1 MATVNKN
8 FRVKNGLVV
17 EGNTATVNGYDI
29 LTKSSSDQSYII
41 DLIGGQAT
49 SANTANAVVKRD
61 GSGNF
66 SAGTITANLTGN
78 VTGDVT
84 GTVSSLSNHDTDDLS
99 EGSSNLYFTDSRAR
113 SAISA
118 GPGVDYNSS
127 TGEIEARLGTGLE
140 IDGANQVQINR
151 TTVDAWYDAAG
162 SASTAQSNA
171 EDYTDNALTAYTT
184 TANLDTTIDGYGY
197 LKSADLSGYATE
209 TYTDNAINALDTD
222 DIEEGSNLYFTNQ
235 RALDAT
241 SAAYDAA
248 GAASSAQTAAQ
259 SYADNAIN
267 ALDTDDIEEGSSNVY
282 FTNGRARNAVSGGTG
297 ITYSSADGVI
307 SVSTNTYD
315 AYGAASAAEAAS
327 NTYTDNS
334 INALDTDDIEE
345 GSSNVYY
352 TDTRARGAVS
362 AGSGLSYNSGTGEF
376 TVDTDVIANK
386 SYVDT
391 AVSNLVDGAPGLLD
405 TLNEIAAA
413 INDDANYFTTISNGL
428 AAKLDLAGGTLTG
441 ALTLDADPSNA
452 LHAATK
458 QYVDSAASSA
468 QTAAETTADAALA
481 NVLDGD
487 TDFEH
492 LDISSVS
499 RQMAGTTGNIVTA
512 AATTVISWHHGSY
525 RTAKI
530 LVKAK
535 HGTHTHVS
543 EVIITLDTSDNIALN
558 EYGIT
563 TTNGSL
569 MTIDADIN
577 NSNVRLRV
585 TPENNNT
592 EVMAH
597 ATLLV

>member
-17 EGNTATVNGYDI
+17 EGNIATINGFDV
-29 LTKSSSDQSYII
+29 LTKKTDDQNYII
-41 DLIGGQAT
+41 DLIGGTAT
-49 SANTANAVVKRD
+49 SANEANKVVKRD

-78 VTGDVT
+78 VTGNVTGDLTGNVTGNVT
-84 GTVSSLSNHDTDDLS
+84 GTVSDISNHDTGDLS
-99 EGSSNLYFTDSRAR
+99 EGTNLYYTAARAKEEAANLLVNSTKTNIQISKDGSNNLTITAENGVADSDTDDLQEGLTNLYFTDARAR
-113 SAISA
+113 LAVSGGTGI
-118 GPGVDYNSS
+118 DYNSTS
-127 TGEIEARLGTGLE
+127 GVIA
-140 IDGANQVQINR
+140 
-151 TTVDAWYDAAG
+151 VD
-162 SASTAQSNA
+162 N
-171 EDYTDNALTAYTT
+171 
-184 TANLDTTIDGYGY
+184 TI
-197 LKSADLSGYATE
+197 ATK
-209 TYTDNAINALDTD
+209 
-222 DIEEGSNLYFTNQ
+222 
-235 RALDAT
+235 
-241 SAAYDAA
+241 
-248 GAASSAQTAAQ
+248 
-259 SYADNAIN
+259 SYADQAEADAKSYADTAIA
-267 ALDTDDIEEGSSNVY
+267 ALDTDDIEEGSSNLY
-282 FTNGRARNAVSGGTG
+282 FTNGRARNAVSAGTG
-297 ITYSSADGVI
+297 ITYNAADGI
-307 SVSTNTYD
+307 INVSSNTYD
-315 AYGAASAAEAAS
+315 AYGAASAAEAAANS
-327 NTYTDNS
+327 YTDTE
-334 INALDTDDIEE
+334 INALTTSDIEE
-345 GSSNVYY
+345 GTNLYY

-362 AGSGLSYNSGTGEF
+362 AGSGLSYNSGTGAF
-376 TVDTDVIANK
+376 SVDTSIIANK
-386 SYVDT
+386 TYVDT
-391 AVSNLVDGAPGLLD
+391 AVSNLVDGAPDLLN

-413 INDDANYFTTISNGL
+413 INDDANYFTTISNNL
-428 AAKLDLAGGTLTG
+428 AAKLNLTGGTLTG
-441 ALTLDADPSNA
+441 ALTLHADPVNA

-458 QYVDSAASSA
+458 QYVDAGD
-468 QTAAETTADAALA
+468 TAAQAAAEATAAAALA

-492 LDISSVS
+492 LDINAVS
-499 RQMAGTTGNIVTA
+499 RQMAGTTGNIATA

-543 EVIITLDTSDNIALN
+543 ELIVTLDTSDNIALN

-585 TPENNNT
+585 TPANNNT